1 MEMSERAMELARA
14 SCGRL
19 HSRAFVLLCFA
30 LLCFALL
37 CFASV
42 LVGRSSVLL
51 FLPVAFVL
59 SVMTRACIDL
69 DLKCGSMSM

>member
-1 MEMSERAMELARA
+1 MKMSERAMELARA

-19 HSRAFVLLCFA
+19 HSRAFVLLCFV
-30 LLCFALL
+30 L
-37 CFASV
+37 V

-69 DLKCGSMSM
+69 DLKCGSMST